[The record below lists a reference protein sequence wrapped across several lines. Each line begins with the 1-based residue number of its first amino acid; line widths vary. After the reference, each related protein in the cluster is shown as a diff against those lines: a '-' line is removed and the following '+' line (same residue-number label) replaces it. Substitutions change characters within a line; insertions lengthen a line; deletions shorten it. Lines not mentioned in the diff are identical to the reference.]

1 MSIDAVRT
9 FCLSLPAV
17 TEDIKW
23 GSDLAFSVGGKMFAV
38 VNTERPHTLSFK
50 CTPETFAELTER
62 DGIIPAPYLA
72 RAMWVQEQTVGDVFH
87 RREMEELLKASYELV
102 VSGLPKSKRPGAPL
116 KTATRS
122 PSRRRPSVRS
132 RRASRTSS
140 RRGRSRR

>member
-23 GSDLAFSVGGKMFAV
+23 GSDLVFSVGGKMFAV
-38 VNTERPHTLSFK
+38 VNTERPQTLAFK
-50 CTPETFAELTER
+50 CTPEVFGELTER

-72 RAMWVQEQTVGDVFH
+72 RAMWVQERTVGEVLG
-87 RREMEELLKASYELV
+87 RREMEELLKSSYELV
-102 VSGLPKSKRPGAPL
+102 VSGLPKSKRPGAPIR
-116 KTATRS
+116 TAKRS
-122 PSRRRPSVRS
+122 PSRKRPSARS
-132 RRASRTSS
+132 RRVSSRSS

>member
-23 GSDLAFSVGGKMFAV
+23 GSDLVFSVGGKMFAV
-38 VNTERPHTLSFK
+38 VNTERPHTLAFK
-50 CTPETFAELTER
+50 CTPEAFGDLTER

-72 RAMWVQEQTVGDVFH
+72 RAMWVQERTVGEVLG
-87 RREMEELLKASYELV
+87 RREMEALLKTSYALV
-102 VSGLPKSKRPGAPL
+102 VAGLPKSKRPGAPL
-116 KTATRS
+116 KTAKRS
-122 PSRRRPSVRS
+122 PSRTRPSARS
-132 RRASRTSS
+132 RRVSSKSS

>member
-1 MSIDAVRT
+1 MSIDAIRT

-23 GSDLAFSVGGKMFAV
+23 GSDLVFSVGAKMFAV
-38 VNTERPHTLSFK
+38 VNTERPHTLAFK

-62 DGIIPAPYLA
+62 EGIIPAPYLA
-72 RAMWVQEQTVGDVFH
+72 RALWVQERSVGAALE
-87 RREMEELLKASYELV
+87 RREMEELLRASYELV
-102 VSGLPKSKRPGAPL
+102 VSTLPKSKRPGARV
-116 KTATRS
+116 TRATRS
-122 PSRRRPSVRS
+122 PSRRRPSARS

>member
-1 MSIDAVRT
+1 MSIDTVRT
-9 FCLSLPAV
+9 FCRSLPAV

-23 GSDLAFSVGGKMFAV
+23 GSDLVFSIGGKMFAV

-72 RAMWVQEQTVGDVFH
+72 RAMWVQERTVGEVLE
-87 RREMEELLKASYELV
+87 RREMEDLIRTSYELV
-102 VSGLPKSKRPGAPL
+102 VATLPKSKQPGAPI

-122 PSRRRPSVRS
+122 PSRRRPSARS
-132 RRASRTSS
+132 RGASSRSS

>member
-1 MSIDAVRT
+1 MSIDSVRT

-38 VNTERPHTLSFK
+38 VNTEPPHTLAFK
-50 CTPETFAELTER
+50 CTPEAFGELTER

-72 RAMWVQEQTVGDVFH
+72 RAMWVQERTAGEVLG

-102 VSGLPKSKRPGAPL
+102 VSGLPKSKRPGASI

-122 PSRRRPSVRS
+122 PSRKRPSARFRHVS
-132 RRASRTSS
+132 STSS

>member
-23 GSDLAFSVGGKMFAV
+23 GSDLVFSVGGKMFAV
-38 VNTERPHTLSFK
+38 VNTERPHTLAFK
-50 CTPETFAELTER
+50 CTPEAFGELTER
-62 DGIIPAPYLA
+62 EGIIPAPYLA
-72 RAMWVQEQTVGDVFH
+72 RAMWVRERTVGEVLG

-102 VSGLPKSKRPGAPL
+102 VSGLPKSKRPGAPV
-116 KTATRS
+116 KKAKRS
-122 PSRRRPSVRS
+122 PSRKRPSARS
-132 RRASRTSS
+132 RRASSTSS

>member
-9 FCLSLPAV
+9 LCLSLPAV

-23 GSDLAFSVGGKMFAV
+23 GSDLVFSVGGKMFAV
-38 VNTERPHTLSFK
+38 VNTERPHTLAFK
-50 CTPETFAELTER
+50 CTPEMFAQLTER

-72 RAMWVQEQTVGDVFH
+72 RALWVQERTVGDVLD

-102 VSGLPKSKRPGAPL
+102 VAGLPKSKRPGAPI
-116 KTATRS
+116 KIAKRS
-122 PSRRRPSVRS
+122 PSRKRPSARS
-132 RRASRTSS
+132 RRVSSTSS